1 MRNAATSSKNHPTLL
16 LEAFTEGYG
25 LLVEHDGFAAL
36 SLNPAIGHNLPSILR
51 EGREQ
56 LFTDDRLL
64 VHCILQ
70 KADTLNRNGRVYP
83 LNVLQ
88 RENGTYQQAIA
99 ERAAV
104 GECNHPDEITMD
116 LHNLSHLVTKTWWE
130 GAALMGEL
138 EILVSPQYIQR
149 REISPLPGD
158 KIAYYLEKGIKL
170 GISSRGLG
178 SVKKL
183 NGKLVVQNDFGLICF
198 DLVQSPSTPGSFL
211 HAGPGASKQ
220 QALRESAQTV
230 PLVLTPQALL
240 TGPQARLR
248 RFTTGA

>member
-1 MRNAATSSKNHPTLL
+1 MRASATNRTHPTLL
-16 LEAFTEGYG
+16 LEAFQEGYG
-25 LLVEHDGFAAL
+25 LLVEQDGYAAL
-36 SLNPAIGHNLPSILR
+36 ALNPQIGTNLPAILR

-88 RENGTYQQAIA
+88 RENRTYQQAIA
-99 ERAAV
+99 DRAAV

-116 LHNLSHLVTKTWWE
+116 LHNLSHLVTKTWWD

-178 SVKKL
+178 SVKKM
-183 NGKLVVQNDFGLICF
+183 NGKLVVQQDFGLICF

-211 HAGPGASKQ
+211 HLGPGNGGP
-220 QALRESAQTV
+220 QALRESLAPQ
-230 PLVLTPQALL
+230 PLVLAPATALS
-240 TGPQARLR
+240 GIDERLR
-248 RFTTGA
+248 RFSQRH